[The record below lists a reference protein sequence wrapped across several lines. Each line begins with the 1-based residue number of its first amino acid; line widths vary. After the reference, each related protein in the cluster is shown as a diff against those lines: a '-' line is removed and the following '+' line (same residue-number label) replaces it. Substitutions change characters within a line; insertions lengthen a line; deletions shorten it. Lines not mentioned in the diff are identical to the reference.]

1 MALIQAKRDKY
12 LGGLDV
18 GDPKG
23 QFEIASGKWWKIVDS
38 WIQVGIRCCQKTI
51 LITKISEVQSTE
63 TSSTFFI
70 TWFQ

>member
-23 QFEIASGKWWKIVDS
+23 QFEIASGKW
-38 WIQVGIRCCQKTI
+38 
-51 LITKISEVQSTE
+51 
-63 TSSTFFI
+63 
-70 TWFQ
+70 